1 MFDNEEIKPNYLD
14 EEEVQTNF
22 YLRKKSLIDQ
32 SDFFVVMPGGVGTL
46 DELFE
51 AITLIQTEKIQ
62 KIPII
67 LFGSDFWNGLLDW
80 IKETVLEKEKNISEK
95 DLKNFKL
102 VDSVDEVIEIID
114 DFYKNYQLSPN
125 F

>member
-1 MFDNEEIKPNYLD
+1 MIFHYLSCAK
-14 EEEVQTNF
+14 
-22 YLRKKSLIDQ
+22 R
-32 SDFFVVMPGGVGTL
+32 
-46 DELFE
+46 
-51 AITLIQTEKIQ
+51 
-62 KIPII
+62 
-67 LFGSDFWNGLLDW
+67 SDFWNGLLDW

>member
-1 MFDNEEIKPNYLD
+1 
-14 EEEVQTNF
+14 
-22 YLRKKSLIDQ
+22 
-32 SDFFVVMPGGVGTL
+32 MPGGVGTL

-51 AITLIQTEKIQ
+51 AITLIQTKKIQ

-67 LFGSDFWNGLLDW
+67 LFGSDFWNGMLEW
-80 IKETVLEKEKNISEK
+80 MKKIVLEKENNISEK

-102 VDSVDEVIEIID
+102 VDSVDEVIQIID
-114 DFYKNYQLSPN
+114 DFYENYQLSPN

>member
-1 MFDNEEIKPNYLD
+1 ME
-14 EEEVQTNF
+14 
-22 YLRKKSLIDQ
+22 
-32 SDFFVVMPGGVGTL
+32 
-46 DELFE
+46 
-51 AITLIQTEKIQ
+51 
-62 KIPII
+62 
-67 LFGSDFWNGLLDW
+67 WLLDW
-80 IKETVLEKEKNISEK
+80 IKETVLKKKNISEK